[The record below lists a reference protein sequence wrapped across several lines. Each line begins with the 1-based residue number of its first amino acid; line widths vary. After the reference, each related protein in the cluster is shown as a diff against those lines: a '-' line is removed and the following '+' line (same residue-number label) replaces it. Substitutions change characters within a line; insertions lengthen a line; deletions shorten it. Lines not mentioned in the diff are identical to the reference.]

1 VAATILLA
9 GIQDWIGAI
18 VPIVFLIYALIQ
30 LFTAKGAQ
38 PPARKPPRRVPPEQA
53 ERPLKP
59 QQPPIKAAGTPQAQL
74 NAEIEQFLKRA
85 NQRRERSRRESEP
98 SLKAPP
104 KPAPRTIAAPPAGQQ
119 PAKAAPAARQQRDLS
134 TVAESVEKH
143 LAGRGFTQR
152 TEHLADDIV
161 RADAQME
168 EHLKSKF
175 SHKVGRLGDE
185 AAAAE
190 VMPATD
196 AAPSAIPAEASS
208 AMAALMAN
216 PQNVRQAFIL
226 GEILAR
232 PEHRW

>member
-1 VAATILLA
+1 MILIA

-30 LFTAKGAQ
+30 LFTAKAPQ
-38 PPARKPPRRVPPEQA
+38 PPARKPPRRAPGEQA
-53 ERPLKP
+53 ERPLRP
-59 QQPPIKAAGTPQAQL
+59 QQPPAKPVGTPQAQL

-85 NQRRERSRRESEP
+85 NQRRDRSRRESEP

-104 KPAPRTIAAPPAGQQ
+104 KPAPRTIAAPPQGQQ
-119 PAKAAPAARQQRDLS
+119 PAKTSPAAKQQRDLS
-134 TVAESVEKH
+134 TVAESVDKH
-143 LAGRGFTQR
+143 LAGRGFSQR
-152 TEHLADDIV
+152 AEHLADDIV

-185 AAAAE
+185 RTAAQ
-190 VMPATD
+190 VVPATD
-196 AAPSAIPAEASS
+196 VAPSTIPIEPAS
-208 AMAALMAN
+208 AMATLLAN

-232 PEHRW
+232 PIDRW